1 MKRWNPAADLNG
13 SDSFSAQSL
22 HHSDPIRLLFCKNM
36 KESYFKGEL
45 IKVCEVSWWVT
56 KYPQWFSLVAE
67 WEGTHDWK
75 KFK

>member
-45 IKVCEVSWWVT
+45 IKVCEVSRWVT
-56 KYPQWFSLVAE
+56 K
-67 WEGTHDWK
+67 
-75 KFK
+75 

>member
-22 HHSDPIRLLFCKNM
+22 RHSDPIRLLFCKNM

-56 KYPQWFSLVAE
+56 K
-67 WEGTHDWK
+67 
-75 KFK
+75 